1 MTLSREQMLIEMGIS
16 PIWVLREP
24 GQTVV
29 TAASEEAPE
38 RSISSADPDVPQMPA
53 AQPIA
58 EAPRV
63 PVSPTAISGMDWP
76 TLSKQVAE
84 CRLCPLCQQRK
95 QAVLG
100 VGDLNPDW
108 LFIGEG
114 PGADGE
120 AHTRVPTRM
129 SRASRLWA
137 RPASCS
143 TTCWHHSTSPA
154 ATGSTLPMR

>member
-108 LFIGEG
+108 LFIGAG
-114 PGADGE
+114 ITRHRPRQPGLHCQCGE
-120 AHTRVPTRM
+120 VPATRQSDTGVCRNGSLLVL
-129 SRASRLWA
+129 SR
-137 RPASCS
+137 
-143 TTCWHHSTSPA
+143 TTDSA
-154 ATGSTLPMR
+154 A

>member
-100 VGDLNPDW
+100 VG
-108 LFIGEG
+108 I
-114 PGADGE
+114 
-120 AHTRVPTRM
+120 
-129 SRASRLWA
+129 
-137 RPASCS
+137 
-143 TTCWHHSTSPA
+143 
-154 ATGSTLPMR
+154 